1 MKRVNHDVVSLH
13 WMTDILGYCL
23 PAMGYDPAD
32 VNAVYKLSFADAPF
46 AGYQIA
52 LRRDDP
58 AKSRYYG
65 KSNNLY
71 GTYYQVSEVVMK
83 AAALVG
89 KGARDWESAN
99 GFVHEVITGYFA
111 TPPEH
116 LYLRIETTTAAIF
129 VD

>member
-1 MKRVNHDVVSLH
+1 MKRDNHDVVSLH
-13 WMTDILGYCL
+13 WMTDILEYCL

-32 VNAVYKLSFADAPF
+32 VDAIYKLSFADAPF
-46 AGYQIA
+46 TGYQVA

-71 GTYYQVSEVVMK
+71 GTYYQVSEMMGIV
-83 AAALVG
+83 AAPVG
-89 KGARDWESAN
+89 TEARDQESAN
-99 GFVHEVITGYFA
+99 GFVHEVITGRFA

-116 LYLRIETTTAAIF
+116 LYLKIETATAAIF